1 MVTVFGILN
10 LTEDSFFDESRRLD
24 PAGAVTAAIEM
35 LRVGSDVVDVG
46 PAASHPD
53 ARPVSPADEI
63 RRIAPLLD
71 ALSDQMHR
79 VSIDSFQPETQRYAL
94 KRGVGY
100 LNDIR
105 DFLTLRS
112 IPILLRRTAGW
123 WLCTQ
128 RSGMASPPAP
138 VTFDPKTRS
147 TRLCGSSRR
156 GFPPCDGAGVAAD
169 RLILDPGMGFFLSP
183 APETSLHVL
192 SNLQKLKSALG
203 LPLLVSVSRKSFLG
217 ATVGLPVKDLGPAS
231 LAAELHAIGNG
242 ADYVRT
248 HAPGDLRSA
257 ITFSETLAKFR
268 SRDARDRGLDH
279 A

>member
-35 LRVGSDVVDVG
+35 LRVGSDVVDVDRRQPSG
-46 PAASHPD
+46 REA
-53 ARPVSPADEI
+53 VSPADEI

-79 VSIDSFQPETQRYAL
+79 VSIDSFNRKPAL
-94 KRGVGY
+94 CAQARRGL
-100 LNDIR
+100 LNDIQGFPDPALYPDIAEADCRLVVMHSAQR
-105 DFLTLRS
+105 DG
-112 IPILLRRTAGW
+112 IA
-123 WLCTQ
+123 
-128 RSGMASPPAP
+128 PAP

-156 GFPPCDGAGVAAD
+156 GFRLATERGRCRP
-169 RLILDPGMGFFLSP
+169 LILDRDGIFLEP

-203 LPLLVSVSRKSFLG
+203 LPLLVSVSRNLLG
-217 ATVGLPVKDLGPAS
+217 RHRWPSCKGSGS
-231 LAAELHAIGNG
+231 
-242 ADYVRT
+242 
-248 HAPGDLRSA
+248 
-257 ITFSETLAKFR
+257 SEPCGGT
-268 SRDARDRGLDH
+268 SRDRQWR
-279 A
+279 